1 MKQNREDAQTYVEY
15 GLTNELT
22 IFGQTALERYA
33 LSPPTQNVYTGL
45 DYSDIGLRAKLWST
59 GEWVFSGEATAFIP
73 GAKDGAEPAQAGDTG
88 GAGEARLLAGTNFV
102 VGSMPAFFDGQFG
115 YRLRTGGPPDE
126 WHADLTLGL
135 KPAPGVLVMI
145 QDYTTV
151 SGASTNA
158 EFPAWRTSVVEA
170 SLVLPLDA
178 RWSVQL
184 GLFMSVWAVKT
195 NTQRGVA
202 LSVWRT
208 SSRCAAGRPPCDP
221 RHSQILQC
229 VRGIRCSSFWG
240 GRYQSISTNL
250 IKWRGSWQTT
260 SISRNDYPAAQF
272 LRPGRT
278 RGGDTACSGPEITI
292 PPSFLMWPAQ
302 MESWNNYIYGD
313 CVTAEE
319 AFAKATSVA
328 ADLYSLRRR
337 WSPGRRRTA
346 ISMARRLAAV
356 TDDDADE
363 RLPVQR

>member
-1 MKQNREDAQTYVEY
+1 MLRRCGGVSILTVLRSGGCDVVASGSGSQRAAGAVIAFAIVVIAPAAARAGAWTQPQGSGLLIETLFGWTGAGAPWGDNPAVKQNREDAQTYVEY

-208 SSRCAAGRPPCDP
+208 
-221 RHSQILQC
+221 
-229 VRGIRCSSFWG
+229 F
-240 GRYQSISTNL
+240 
-250 IKWRGSWQTT
+250 
-260 SISRNDYPAAQF
+260 
-272 LRPGRT
+272 
-278 RGGDTACSGPEITI
+278 
-292 PPSFLMWPAQ
+292 
-302 MESWNNYIYGD
+302 
-313 CVTAEE
+313 
-319 AFAKATSVA
+319 
-328 ADLYSLRRR
+328 
-337 WSPGRRRTA
+337 
-346 ISMARRLAAV
+346 
-356 TDDDADE
+356 
-363 RLPVQR
+363 